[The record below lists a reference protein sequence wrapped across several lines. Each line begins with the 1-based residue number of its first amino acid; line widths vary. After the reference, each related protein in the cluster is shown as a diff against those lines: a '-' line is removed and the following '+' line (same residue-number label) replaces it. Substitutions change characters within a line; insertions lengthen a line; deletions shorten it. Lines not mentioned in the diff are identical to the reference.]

1 MDFAEFFK
9 LDLLLQAYL
18 ILMVLDFVTGFLK
31 AWKSEGFKSRKIRDG
46 VIRVVG
52 ELIALFF
59 VGILD
64 VVTGL
69 GVMLAGVKVLFV
81 FKEGVSILENLEQ
94 IGVEL
99 PTFIK
104 ENLQSYRDKN
114 MANSLPPKED

>member
-99 PTFIK
+99 PSFIK